1 MAVDYYLVSASR
13 RAYRL
18 KVDRPYVF
26 GREDGVDILLQD
38 ALASRRHA
46 EMRWQNQHNCWV
58 LTDLK
63 SRNGVLANNQRI
75 TEPTRIDDGC
85 QIQIGGQVYRMH
97 LLPPGGDPGSLGN
110 QAPQI
115 STLETMGPGFNLAD
129 LSSQGATFTGEVTG
143 GLLDLLQFF
152 QTTAKSGR
160 LDLVGSTSGV
170 SVNSVWMDKG
180 TPIHATSGTTLGFE
194 ALVAI
199 AIAPPPRFAFHA
211 EVTTPPER
219 TLQGSAAGILMEVA
233 RMVDERKK

>member
-18 KVDRPYVF
+18 KIERPYVF
-26 GREDGVDILLQD
+26 GREEGVDIVLQD

-46 EMRWQNQHNCWV
+46 EMRWQPQHACWV
-58 LTDLK
+58 LTDLN

-75 TEPTRIDDGC
+75 SEPTRIDDGC

-115 STLETMGPGFNLAD
+115 STLETMGPGFSMAD

-160 LDLVGSTSGV
+160 LDLVGPSAGI

-180 TPIHATSGTTLGFE
+180 TPIHASTGTVVGFE
-194 ALVAI
+194 ALVAM

-211 EVTTPPER
+211 EGTPPTAR
-219 TLQGSAAGILMEVA
+219 TLKGSAAGILMEVA
-233 RMVDERKK
+233 RMVDEDKK

>member
-18 KVDRPYVF
+18 KLDRPYIF
-26 GREDGVDILLQD
+26 GREDGVDIVLQD
-38 ALASRRHA
+38 ALVSRRHA
-46 EMRWQNQHNCWV
+46 EMRWQAQHACWV

-160 LDLVGSTSGV
+160 LDLVGSNAA
-170 SVNSVWMDKG
+170 VNSVWMEKG
-180 TPIHATSGTTLGFE
+180 TPIHASNGSSTGMD
-194 ALVAI
+194 ALVAMTL
-199 AIAPPPRFAFHA
+199 APPPRFAFHA
-211 EVTTPPER
+211 DAVVPER
-219 TLQGSAAGILMEVA
+219 TLKGSSAGILMEVA
-233 RMVDERKK
+233 RIMDEGKK

>member
-18 KVDRPYVF
+18 KLDRPYVF

-38 ALASRRHA
+38 ALVSRRHA
-46 EMRWQNQHNCWV
+46 EMRWQPDHSCWA
-58 LTDLK
+58 LTDMK
-63 SRNGVLANNQRI
+63 SRNGVLVNNQRI
-75 TEPTRIDDGC
+75 TEPTRIDDGA

-115 STLETMGPGFNLAD
+115 STLETMGPGFNLAE
-129 LSSQGATFTGEVTG
+129 LSTQGATFTGEVTG

-160 LDLVGSTSGV
+160 LDLVGGADLC
-170 SVNSVWMDKG
+170 SVHLEKG
-180 TPIHATSGTTLGFE
+180 TPFHAVVSKDTGMD
-194 ALVAI
+194 ALVRMA
-199 AIAPPPRFAFHA
+199 ANPPPRFAFHA
-211 EVTTPPER
+211 ETNQTSSR
-219 TLQGSAAGILMEVA
+219 SLQGSSAGILMEVA
-233 RMVDERKK
+233 RILDESKK